1 MLLQLLKKGLAPY
14 GGWLVAIVVFQFI
27 GTLAMLY
34 LPSLNADIIDE
45 GVSKGD
51 TAFII
56 QTGSYMLLI
65 SLVQIVCA
73 VVAVYY
79 GARVAMRFGFD
90 LRRRLFANVGSFSS
104 SEINHFGA
112 PSLITRATNDVQQ
125 VQMLVLTTATM
136 MVSAPI
142 MMLGG
147 ILMAMQED
155 FGLSWLLAVAVPVLL
170 FVLLLIGSQMIPGFR
185 LMQSRIDAVNRV
197 LREQITGI
205 RVVRAFTREPEENR
219 RFDEA
224 NDELMAVAIS
234 TGRWMAALPPAI
246 MLVLNASMVAVI
258 WFGGLRVDAG
268 EVQVGALIAF
278 MAYLMQIL
286 MSAMMAAFALIMV
299 PRASVC
305 ADRIGEVLE
314 TKASVVAPVE
324 PIVPE
329 TINGVLEFRSVEF
342 SYPGAEKP
350 VLSQLDFRAVPGTT
364 TAIIGATG
372 SGKSTLASLV
382 PRLFD
387 VTEGKV
393 LLDNIDIRQLAP
405 ENLRAAI
412 GLVPQKA
419 FLFAGTVASNLRYA
433 KPETTDEELWR
444 VLEIAQAA
452 DFVRQMPEGLDA
464 SITQGGSNVSGGQRQ
479 RLAIARTVLRQCPI
493 YIFDDAFSALDLGT
507 EMRLRRALMP
517 VLKHATVLVIAQ
529 RVSSIRHAD
538 QILVLDNGRLVGC
551 GTHQQLLA
559 SNGTYQEIVSSQL
572 SVEEAV

>member
-479 RLAIARTVLRQCPI
+479 RLAIARAVLRQCPI